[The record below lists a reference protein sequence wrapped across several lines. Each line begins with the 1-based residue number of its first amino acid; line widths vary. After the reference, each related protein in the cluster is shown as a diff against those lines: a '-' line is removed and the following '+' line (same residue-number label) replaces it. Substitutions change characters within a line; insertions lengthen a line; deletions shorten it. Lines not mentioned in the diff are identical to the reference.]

1 MGRAAIPLRPF
12 HDKPGEAVDAWYDL
26 GKGEWSNDD
35 GTVRAA
41 GRRPRCSAH
50 GQRSGSGFVTG
61 WLQTVPCM
69 LRWTQSVAVQAHP
82 GAAEQSPRA
91 AASVQHTFC
100 GVSASGST
108 AFGRRPTGPCRAA
121 AGQGRGPAAPGVH
134 ILAVRPALQQTARG
148 HHGARGAPAPPAR
161 CRASL
166 WALAQPSGAG
176 ASVGSRPAC
185 PLTPAGSCRVQNACH
200 LQPACA
206 AEPPSRGAPP
216 ARLPLKPAWP
226 RPERAWCGAVS
237 GLLR

>member
-41 GRRPRCSAH
+41 AGRPGVLGARPAVRAGVCDRLAQAVSC
-50 GQRSGSGFVTG
+50 R
-61 WLQTVPCM
+61 

-108 AFGRRPTGPCRAA
+108 AFGRRPPGPCRAA

-166 WALAQPSGAG
+166 WAPAQPSGAG

-200 LQPACA
+200 ICSLHALLSLPREGRRRPAS
-206 AEPPSRGAPP
+206 P
-216 ARLPLKPAWP
+216 
-226 RPERAWCGAVS
+226 
-237 GLLR
+237 